1 MGNRF
6 IQLAALAI
14 VPLALAACSQD
25 AATEVKTVRLA
36 VQQTRIPG
44 SSHGGQPFATALTQ
58 EVTHTPVWA
67 GDADGTGDALI
78 TVNIGQG
85 EVCWQLTA
93 ANITLPA
100 SSAHIHRAA
109 PGVRGPIVVA
119 LSAPDA
125 SGSATGCASGVS
137 RDLLQE
143 IVETPE
149 AFYANVHTTDYPAGA
164 VRGQLD

>member
-1 MGNRF
+1 MENRF
-6 IQLAALAI
+6 MKLAALAI
-14 VPLALAACSQD
+14 PLVLGACSQD
-25 AATEVKTVRLA
+25 ATTEVKTVRLA
-36 VQQTRIPG
+36 VTQTRIAG
-44 SSHGGQPFATALTQ
+44 SDHGGQPFATAMTQ

-67 GDADGTGDALI
+67 GDADGSGDALI

-93 ANITLPA
+93 SNITLPA
-100 SSAHIHRAA
+100 TAAHIHKAA
-109 PGVRGPIVVA
+109 PGVRGPIVVP

-143 IVETPE
+143 IVATPE
-149 AFYANVHTTDYPAGA
+149 AFYANVHTSDYPAGA